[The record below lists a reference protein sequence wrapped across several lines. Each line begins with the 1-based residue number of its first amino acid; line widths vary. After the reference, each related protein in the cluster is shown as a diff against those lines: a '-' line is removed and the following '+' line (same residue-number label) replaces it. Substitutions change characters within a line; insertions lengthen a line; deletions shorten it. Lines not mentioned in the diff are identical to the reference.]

1 MTNKL
6 ETKKRIRSIQS
17 IRKTTNAMRLVS
29 SAKIKRMRDTYERTK
44 EYALTIE
51 EMLRKIMSQSESDI
65 QWFTPQSDNELVFV
79 LASDMGLAAG
89 YNSNLYRLVKEQLAS
104 DVELIVIGKKTRS
117 LLKNANFNMNEEII
131 SSDQFDY
138 HDISHLMEE
147 ALYRFQQGEIGKISI
162 VYTKFVNAMTF
173 DATYQVLLPLNL
185 EQDNVSS
192 VYTEYEPSEKEIMS
206 RLVPQYLKSVMY
218 NLFYE
223 AKTSEQSSRRLAME
237 QATDNADE
245 LIEDLQLKYNQ
256 ARQAAITQE
265 ITEIVAAGEK

>member
-29 SAKIKRMRDTYERTK
+29 SAKIKRMRNTYERTR

-51 EMLRKIMSQSESDI
+51 EMLKKIMSQSENDI
-65 QWFTPQSDNELVFV
+65 RWFIPQTDKELVFV

-89 YNSNLYRLVKEQLAS
+89 YNTNLYRLVKEQVNNDS
-104 DVELIVIGKKTRS
+104 ELIIIGKKTRS
-117 LLKNANFNMNEEII
+117 LLKSAGYNINEEVI
-131 SSDQFDY
+131 SSDQLNY
-138 HDISHLMEE
+138 QVMSSLMEE
-147 ALYRFQQGEIGKISI
+147 ALFRFQQGEIGKISI
-162 VYTKFVNAMTF
+162 VYTKFVNALTF

-185 EQDNVSS
+185 NEDNVSS
-192 VYTEYEPSEKEIMS
+192 VYTEYEPSEKEIMG
-206 RLVPQYLKSVMY
+206 RLVPQYLKSIMY
-218 NLFYE
+218 NLYYE
-223 AKTSEQSSRRLAME
+223 AKTAEQSSRRLAME

>member
-6 ETKKRIRSIQS
+6 DTKKRIRSIQS

-29 SAKIKRMRDTYERTK
+29 SAKIKRMRETYERTK

-138 HDISHLMEE
+138 HDISRLMEE

>member
-104 DVELIVIGKKTRS
+104 DIELIVIGKKTRS

-138 HDISHLMEE
+138 HDISRLMEE

>member
-29 SAKIKRMRDTYERTK
+29 SAKIKRMRETYERTK

-138 HDISHLMEE
+138 HDISRLMEE